1 MGLRD
6 RMPATINEGFQD
18 SQKQVKKAV
27 KSPFEERYDALKAK
41 KENKDTEFASGG
53 AMFSLLRNSKG
64 QFKNYVESSGRD
76 TGFAETQAA
85 LDKAISDYDDNILF
99 PLVSLRKEIIN
110 STDINS
116 KMSELT
122 NINKKLAAK
131 RKELSLAKDAYS
143 TAQVRDK
150 ALITRNK
157 ALSYQ
162 QTWGIMQRP
171 IKKQTVPVL
180 IVFTLL
186 FIYLGVMGIY
196 YISPMSTLVT
206 TASAPSMGNSDMFRK
221 ILDFFT
227 HNPMAAAIVQA
238 GGVIGA
244 ILIALKALGK
254 I

>member
-1 MGLRD
+1 
-6 RMPATINEGFQD
+6 MPATINEGFED
-18 SQKQVKKAV
+18 SQTQRKKAV
-27 KSPFEERYDALKAK
+27 KNPFEDRYDTLKAK
-41 KENKDTEFASGG
+41 KENKDKEFASGG
-53 AMFSLLRNSKG
+53 AMFSLLRNTKG
-64 QFKNYVESSGRD
+64 QFKNYVESAGRD
-76 TGFAETQAA
+76 TGFADTQAA
-85 LDKAISDYDDNILF
+85 LDKAINDYDDNILF

-122 NINKKLAAK
+122 DINKKLAAK

-143 TAQVRDK
+143 TAQIRDK
-150 ALITRNK
+150 ALVTRNK

-180 IVFTLL
+180 IVFSLL

-196 YISPMSTLVT
+196 YISPVSTLVT
-206 TASAPSMGNSDMFRK
+206 TASAPSLGDSDMFGR
-221 ILDFFT
+221 IRDFFL
-227 HNPMAAAIVQA
+227 HNPMAAALVQA

-244 ILIALKALGK
+244 ILIVLKAFNK

>member
-6 RMPATINEGFQD
+6 RMPATINEGFED

-27 KSPFEERYDALKAK
+27 KSPFEERYNALTAK
-41 KENKDTEFASGG
+41 KVKKDKEFASGG
-53 AMFSLLRNSKG
+53 AMFSLLRSSKG
-64 QFKNYVESSGRD
+64 QFKNYVESAGRNV
-76 TGFAETQAA
+76 GFADTQAE
-85 LDKAISDYDDNILF
+85 LDKSLSDYDENILF
-99 PLVSLRKEIIN
+99 PLIALRKEIIN

-122 NINKKLAAK
+122 DINKKLAAK
-131 RKELSLAKDAYS
+131 RKDLSLAKDAYS

-150 ALITRNK
+150 ALVTRNK

-180 IVFTLL
+180 IVFSLL
-186 FIYLGVMGIY
+186 FVFVGVMGIY

-206 TASAPSMGNSDMFRK
+206 TASSGDNMFGK
-221 ILDFFT
+221 ILDFFSR
-227 HNPMAAAIVQA
+227 NPLPSAIVQ
-238 GGVIGA
+238 GGAVIGA
-244 ILIALKALGK
+244 ILIVLKAFNK